1 MHEWILNTTSISNV
15 KTEVVRGSMN
25 QHEKDQNLD
34 QQVIDSFGHEWAAFD
49 YAESET
55 DDALDSQFLAY
66 CTPLDLSQFNRKSS
80 VAADFGA
87 GSGRWTSRLLPYFSL
102 VYALEPSDGA
112 NKVLKNKFSKES
124 RIKILQETVGDNSI
138 ATESLDLAMSLGVLH
153 HIPDTRLAIK
163 DIASKIKSDGV
174 FFCYLYYKLENKP
187 LYYRGLF
194 WASNSLRWVI
204 SRLPYAL
211 RKLIARAIAALVYF
225 PLARMA
231 KLLSNVEKNISNFP
245 LHHYANMPFVMLQ
258 NDALDRFGTRLEQ
271 RFSKK
276 EITEMLGNAG
286 FDLSTLKFS
295 DVEPFWTFTVKKN
308 SDSDKLI
315 FLTKLV

>member
-1 MHEWILNTTSISNV
+1 MS
-15 KTEVVRGSMN
+15 
-25 QHEKDQNLD
+25 QHKKDQNLD
-34 QQVIDSFGHEWAAFD
+34 QQVIDSFGHEWSAFD

-66 CTPLDLSQFNRKSS
+66 CTPIDLTQFNSKSS

-87 GSGRWTSRLLPYFSL
+87 GSGRWASRLLPHFSL

-124 RIKILQETVGDNSI
+124 RMTILQETVGANSI
-138 ATESLDLAMSLGVLH
+138 PARSLDLAMSLGVLH
-153 HIPDTRLAIK
+153 HIPDTGLAIK
-163 DIASKIKSDGV
+163 DVASKIKGGGV
-174 FFCYLYYKLENKP
+174 FLCYLYYKLENKP

-194 WASNSLRWVI
+194 WTANSLRWVI

-211 RKLIARAIAALVYF
+211 RKLIAQVIAALIYL
-225 PLARMA
+225 PLARTA
-231 KLLSNVEKNISNFP
+231 KLFSSAGKNVSNFP

-276 EITEMLGNAG
+276 EITDMLGKAG

-295 DVEPFWTFTVKKN
+295 NVEPFWTFSVKK
-308 SDSDKLI
+308 L
-315 FLTKLV
+315 

>member
-1 MHEWILNTTSISNV
+1 MSQQ
-15 KTEVVRGSMN
+15 K
-25 QHEKDQNLD
+25 KDQNLD

-66 CTPLDLSQFNRKSS
+66 CTPIDLTQFNSKSS

-87 GSGRWTSRLLPYFSL
+87 GSGRWASRLLPHFSL

-124 RIKILQETVGDNSI
+124 RMTILQETVGANSI
-138 ATESLDLAMSLGVLH
+138 PAGSLDLAMSLGVLH
-153 HIPDTRLAIK
+153 HIPDTGLAIK
-163 DIASKIKSDGV
+163 DVASKIKSGGV
-174 FFCYLYYKLENKP
+174 FLCYLYYKLENKP

-204 SRLPYAL
+204 SRLPYAM
-211 RKLIARAIAALVYF
+211 RRLIAQIIAGAIYL
-225 PLARMA
+225 PLARTS
-231 KLLSNVEKNISNFP
+231 KLLGSRGKDVSNFP
-245 LHHYANMPFVMLQ
+245 LHHYANMPFMMLQ

-276 EITEMLGNAG
+276 DITEMVDKAG
-286 FDLSTLKFS
+286 FDLTTLKFS
-295 DVEPFWTFTVKKN
+295 DVEPFWTFSVKK
-308 SDSDKLI
+308 L
-315 FLTKLV
+315 

>member
-1 MHEWILNTTSISNV
+1 MS
-15 KTEVVRGSMN
+15 

-66 CTPLDLSQFNRKSS
+66 CTPIDLTQFNSKSS

-87 GSGRWTSRLLPYFSL
+87 GSGRWASRLLPHFSL

-112 NKVLKNKFSKES
+112 NKVLKNKFSTES
-124 RIKILQETVGDNSI
+124 RVAILQETVGANSI
-138 ATESLDLAMSLGVLH
+138 PAGSLDLAMSLGVLH
-153 HIPDTRLAIK
+153 HIPDTGLAIK
-163 DIASKIKSDGV
+163 DVASKIKGGGV
-174 FFCYLYYKLENKP
+174 FLCYLYYKLENKP

-194 WASNSLRWVI
+194 WTSNSLRWVI

-211 RKLIARAIAALVYF
+211 RKLIARIIATLIYL

-231 KLLSNVEKNISNFP
+231 KLLSSTGKNVSNFP

-276 EITEMLGNAG
+276 EITTMLDNAG

-295 DVEPFWTFTVKKN
+295 DVEPFWTFSVKK
-308 SDSDKLI
+308 L
-315 FLTKLV
+315 

>member
-1 MHEWILNTTSISNV
+1 MSHH
-15 KTEVVRGSMN
+15 K
-25 QHEKDQNLD
+25 KDQNLD

-55 DDALDSQFLAY
+55 DDALDAQFSAY
-66 CTPLDLSQFNRKSS
+66 CTPIDLTQFNSKSS
-80 VAADFGA
+80 VAADIGA
-87 GSGRWTSRLLPYFSL
+87 GSGRWTSRLLPHFSL

-112 NKVLKNKFSKES
+112 NKVLERKFSKET
-124 RIKILQETVGDNSI
+124 RMTILQETVGANSI
-138 ATESLDLAMSLGVLH
+138 PAGSLDLAISLGVLH
-153 HIPDTRLAIK
+153 HIPDTGLAIK
-163 DIASKIKSDGV
+163 DVASKIKGGGI
-174 FFCYLYYKLENKP
+174 FLCYLYYKLENKP

-204 SRLPYAL
+204 SRLPYAM
-211 RKLIARAIAALVYF
+211 RRLIAQIIAGAIYL
-225 PLARMA
+225 PLARTA
-231 KLLSNVEKNISNFP
+231 RILGNIGRDVSNFP

-276 EITEMLGNAG
+276 EITAMLDSAG

-295 DVEPFWTFTVKKN
+295 DVEPFWTFSVKK
-308 SDSDKLI
+308 
-315 FLTKLV
+315 F

>member
-1 MHEWILNTTSISNV
+1 MS
-15 KTEVVRGSMN
+15 

-34 QQVIDSFGHEWAAFD
+34 QQVIDSFGHEWAVFH

-55 DDALDSQFLAY
+55 DEALDSQFLAY
-66 CTPLDLSQFNRKSS
+66 CSPIDLSQFNAKSS

-87 GSGRWTSRLLPYFSL
+87 GSGRWASRLLPHFSL

-124 RIKILQETVGDNSI
+124 RMTILQETVGANSI
-138 ATESLDLAMSLGVLH
+138 SAGSLDLAMSLGVLH
-153 HIPDTRLAIK
+153 HIPDTGLAIK
-163 DIASKIKSDGV
+163 DVASKIKSGGV
-174 FFCYLYYKLENKP
+174 FLCYLYYKLENKP

-194 WASNSLRWVI
+194 WTSNSLRWVI

-211 RKLIARAIAALVYF
+211 RKLIARVIAALIYL
-225 PLARMA
+225 PLARTA
-231 KLLSNVEKNISNFP
+231 KLLSGNGKNVSNFP

-295 DVEPFWTFTVKKN
+295 DVEPFWTFSVKK
-308 SDSDKLI
+308 L
-315 FLTKLV
+315 

>member
-1 MHEWILNTTSISNV
+1 MS
-15 KTEVVRGSMN
+15 

-55 DDALDSQFLAY
+55 DEALDLQFLAY
-66 CTPLDLSQFNRKSS
+66 CTPIDLTQFNSKSS

-87 GSGRWTSRLLPYFSL
+87 GSGRWASRLLPHFSL

-124 RIKILQETVGDNSI
+124 RMAILQETVGSNSI
-138 ATESLDLAMSLGVLH
+138 PAESLDLAMSLGVLH
-153 HIPDTRLAIK
+153 HIPDTGLAIK
-163 DIASKIKSDGV
+163 DVASKIKSDGV
-174 FFCYLYYKLENKP
+174 FLCYLYYKLENKP

-194 WASNSLRWVI
+194 WTSNSLRWVI

-211 RKLIARAIAALVYF
+211 RRRIARVIATFVYL
-225 PLARMA
+225 PLARTA
-231 KLLSNVEKNISNFP
+231 KLLSNVGKNVSNFP

-276 EITEMLGNAG
+276 EITTMLDNAG

-295 DVEPFWTFTVKKN
+295 DREPFWTFAVKK
-308 SDSDKLI
+308 L
-315 FLTKLV
+315 